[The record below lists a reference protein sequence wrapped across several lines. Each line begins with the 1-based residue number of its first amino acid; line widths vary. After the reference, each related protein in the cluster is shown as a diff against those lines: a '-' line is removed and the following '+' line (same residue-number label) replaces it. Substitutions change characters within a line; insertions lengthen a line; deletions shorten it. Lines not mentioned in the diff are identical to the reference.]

1 MLFLPFLVIDIVVSS
16 VLMSLGMMMMSPMIV
31 SLPFKLLLFVMVDGW
46 SLLMGAIF
54 ILLFRSA
61 AKSATTGVPGKLQ
74 NFVEMCVEFV
84 EGVVKDTFH
93 GRNALIAP
101 LALTIFV
108 WVFLMNSLKWIPVD
122 YIPGLASLLGLPAFK
137 IVPTADPNG
146 TFGLSLGVFI
156 LILFYSVK
164 VKGFGG
170 FSKELAFTPFNHW
183 SLVPFNLFLEILGLL
198 TKPLSLALR
207 LFGNMYAG
215 EVVFILIA
223 LLPFYVQWTLNVPWA
238 IFHIL
243 VIPLQAFIFMVLT
256 VVYLSSAH
264 EEHGTRLHRRLY
276 HDRSGC
282 PGHRYW
288 LRPAGRQAAG
298 IHCSSA

>member
-1 MLFLPFLVIDIVVSS
+1 MASTPAEYIQHHLQNLTLGKLPAGYVRADGS
-16 VLMSLGMMMMSPMIV
+16 VLDQATWTIAQTGAEAQAMGFMAVHLDT
-31 SLPFKLLLFVMVDGW
+31 LGW
-46 SLLMGAIF
+46 SLLMGLVF
-54 ILLFRSA
+54 ILLFRSV
-61 AKSATTGVPGKLQ
+61 AKSATEGVPGKLQ
-74 NFVEMCVEFV
+74 NLVEITVEFI
-84 EGVVKDTFH
+84 EGIVKDTFH
-93 GRNALIAP
+93 GRNPVIAP

-108 WVFLMNSLKWIPVD
+108 WVLLMNSLKWIPVD
-122 YIPGLASLLGLPAFK
+122 YIPGIASMLGLPAFK

-164 VKGFGG
+164 VKGVGG
-170 FSKELAFTPFNHW
+170 FAKELGFTPFKHW
-183 SLVPFNLFLEILGLL
+183 SLIPFNLFLEILGLL

-243 VIPLQAFIFMVLT
+243 IIPLQAFIFMVLT
-256 VVYLSSAH
+256 IVYLSSAH
-264 EEHGTRLHRRLY
+264 EESH
-276 HDRSGC
+276 
-282 PGHRYW
+282 
-288 LRPAGRQAAG
+288 
-298 IHCSSA
+298 

>member
-1 MLFLPFLVIDIVVSS
+1 MASTPAEYIQHHLQNLTLGKLPEGYVRADGS
-16 VLMSLGMMMMSPMIV
+16 VLDQATWTLAQTGAEAKAMGFMAVHLDT
-31 SLPFKLLLFVMVDGW
+31 LGW
-46 SLLMGAIF
+46 SLLMGFIF
-54 ILLFRSA
+54 IFLFRMV
-61 AKSATTGVPGKLQ
+61 AKTATDGVPGKLQ
-74 NFVEMCVEFV
+74 NLVELSVEFI
-84 EGVVKDTFH
+84 EGIVKDTFH
-93 GRNALIAP
+93 GRNPVIAP

-108 WVFLMNSLKWIPVD
+108 WVLLMNSLKWIPVD
-122 YIPGLASLLGLPAFK
+122 YIPGIATLLGLPAFK

-164 VKGFGG
+164 VKGIGG
-170 FSKELAFTPFNHW
+170 FAKELGFTPFKHW
-183 SLVPFNLFLEILGLL
+183 SLIPFNLFLEILGLL

-256 VVYLSSAH
+256 VVYLSAAH
-264 EEHGTRLHRRLY
+264 EEHH
-276 HDRSGC
+276 
-282 PGHRYW
+282 
-288 LRPAGRQAAG
+288 
-298 IHCSSA
+298 

>member
-1 MLFLPFLVIDIVVSS
+1 MATSSADYIQHHLQNLTYGKLPAGYERYDGSVVQEATWTLAQSGAEATDMGFMAFHIDT
-16 VLMSLGMMMMSPMIV
+16 L
-31 SLPFKLLLFVMVDGW
+31 GW
-46 SLLMGAIF
+46 SVFMGLVFLF
-54 ILLFRSA
+54 IFRSV
-61 AKSATTGVPGKLQ
+61 AKKATAGIPGKTQ
-74 NFVEMCVEFV
+74 NVVEMVVEFV
-84 EGVVKDTFH
+84 QGVVKDTFH
-93 GRNALIAP
+93 GRNALVAP

-122 YIPGLASLLGLPAFK
+122 YIPGLAHALGLDYFK

-146 TFGLSLGVFI
+146 TFGISLGVFI
-156 LILFYSVK
+156 LIIFYSFK

-170 FSKELAFTPFNHW
+170 FIKELSFTPFKHW
-183 SLVPFNLFLEILGLL
+183 ALIPFNLFLEILGLL

-223 LLPFYVQWTLNVPWA
+223 LLPFYLQWGLNVPWA

-256 VVYLSSAH
+256 VVYLSAAH
-264 EEHGTRLHRRLY
+264 EDAH
-276 HDRSGC
+276 
-282 PGHRYW
+282 
-288 LRPAGRQAAG
+288 
-298 IHCSSA
+298 

>member
-1 MLFLPFLVIDIVVSS
+1 MASTPAEYIQHHLQNLTYGKLPEGYVRADGSVIDQATWTIAQTGAEARD
-16 VLMSLGMMMMSPMIV
+16 MGFMA
-31 SLPFKLLLFVMVDGW
+31 FHVDTLGW
-46 SLLMGAIF
+46 SVFMGLVF
-54 ILLFRSA
+54 ILVFRTA
-61 AKSATTGVPGKLQ
+61 AKGATAGTPGRLQ

-93 GRNALIAP
+93 GRNTLIAP

-122 YIPGLASLLGLPAFK
+122 YIPGLATLLGLPYFK

-156 LILFYSVK
+156 LILFYSFK

-170 FSKELAFTPFNHW
+170 FTKELAFTPFNHW
-183 SLVPFNLFLEILGLL
+183 SLIPFNLFLEILGLL

-264 EEHGTRLHRRLY
+264 EDHGHAELT
-276 HDRSGC
+276 
-282 PGHRYW
+282 P
-288 LRPAGRQAAG
+288 
-298 IHCSSA
+298 